1 MATGTEKPV
10 KIAMEGQTAVRE
22 VENRDW
28 SREIQVYKKMGVG
41 AVITNN
47 VCVYINNSLHQ

>member
-22 VENRDW
+22 VENQDW